1 MFTDWALQVESEE
14 IFESMTRD
22 TAGQGA
28 RREERE
34 FMDEMVVG
42 KAEHN
47 PFPDSFESQSKPAR
61 HWRSRSAPDSDA
73 SSDNWDMSPGIL
85 HNLKTGWT
93 RMKMHFSQKDRQ
105 ATLKQDV
112 AQLEQKLHDQLAVRE
127 ALENALGR
135 ASTFCSSTCGNH
147 IPKQTEETIQE
158 IALLESEVARLEQH
172 LLLLYRKV
180 FDENFAVNPSKLN
193 IREDPVPALSH
204 SGPLQQ
210 SSGLHSALK
219 QNVVQR
225 SHSSLSHL
233 SSSSSL
239 LLGSGTKS
247 TQKQADYAVQRSLS
261 SLSHVSSSST
271 FVRCSPPLENS
282 PNSGTMH
289 PCHSQPLIKG
299 SEGRVARLADHL
311 GTSIANHVPESPNRL
326 SEDLVHC
333 MAAIYCKLAEPPL
346 PPMGFSNS
354 PTSSLSSSTIF
365 SPQDQ
370 PDSWSPRCS
379 NNEACEIRLT
389 DPFQVKGQG
398 ESIGAYNSMIEVPWI
413 CVDNDRLSYAARMLH
428 NFKSLVRRLEK
439 VEPKKLKHEEKLAFW
454 INVYN
459 ALMMH
464 AYLAYGIPRKQLKR
478 IQLLLKAAYKVG
490 GQSINA
496 HIIEN
501 TILGCRLYRPAQ
513 WLQSLLLSGM
523 KAKGGEELRAYALEQ
538 PEPLVCFALCSGS
551 SSDPAVRV
559 YTAKNVYQELE
570 VAKEEYLQASIGIR
584 KENKILLPR
593 VLEGF
598 SREASLSLSK
608 LVDVACQSL
617 PEAQRNAVR
626 KCSQNKPHK
635 SIEWLPYN
643 FSFRYIFSRELA
655 RWTPPLIP

>member
-1 MFTDWALQVESEE
+1 MCTDLALQVESEE
-14 IFESMTRD
+14 IFENMTKD
-22 TAGQGA
+22 TDGQEV

-34 FMDEMVVG
+34 SVGEMVVG

-47 PFPDSFESQSKPAR
+47 PLPDSLESQSKPAR
-61 HWRSRSAPDSDA
+61 HCRSRSAPDDEA
-73 SSDNWDMSPGIL
+73 SSDNWDMSPRIL

-93 RMKMHFSQKDRQ
+93 RMKMQFSQKDRH

-112 AQLEQKLHDQLAVRE
+112 AQLELKLHDQLVVRE
-127 ALENALGR
+127 ALENALGQ
-135 ASTFCSSTCGNH
+135 ASTFCSSTCGNN

-172 LLLLYRKV
+172 LLFLYRKV
-180 FDENFAVNPSKLN
+180 FDENFVVNPSKLN
-193 IREDPVPALSH
+193 IREDPVPAHSL

-210 SSGLHSALK
+210 SSGLPSALK
-219 QNVVQR
+219 QNMVQR
-225 SHSSLSHL
+225 SYSSLSQL

-239 LLGSGTKS
+239 PLGSGTKS
-247 TQKQADYAVQRSLS
+247 SQKQADRAVKRSHS

-271 FVRCSPPLENS
+271 VVRCSSPSENS
-282 PNSGTMH
+282 PKTGAMR
-289 PCHSQPLIKG
+289 PCHLQPLIKG
-299 SEGRVARLADHL
+299 SDGRVARLADHL

-346 PPMGFSNS
+346 APMGFSNS
-354 PTSSLSSSTIF
+354 PTSSLSSSSIF
-365 SPQDQ
+365 SPQDK
-370 PDSWSPRCS
+370 PDPWSPRCG
-379 NNEACEIRLT
+379 NNGDYEVRLT
-389 DPFQVKGQG
+389 DPFHVKGQS

-478 IQLLLKAAYKVG
+478 VQLLLKASYKVG
-490 GQSINA
+490 GHSINA

-501 TILGCRLYRPAQ
+501 TIFGCRLYRPSQ
-513 WLQSLLLSGM
+513 WLQSLLLTGM
-523 KAKGGEELRAYALEQ
+523 KSRGGEELRVYALEH

-551 SSDPAVRV
+551 FSDPAVRV

-570 VAKEEYLQASIGIR
+570 VAKEEYLQASIGIK

-598 SREASLSLSK
+598 SRESSLSLSK
-608 LVDVACQSL
+608 LVDVASQSL
-617 PEAQRNAVR
+617 PEAQRNAIR

-643 FSFRYIFSRELA
+643 FSFRYMFSRELA
-655 RWTPPLIP
+655 KWTPPLIP

>member
-1 MFTDWALQVESEE
+1 MFTDWALQVESEG

-47 PFPDSFESQSKPAR
+47 PFPNSFESQSKPAR

-135 ASTFCSSTCGNH
+135 ASTFCSSTCGNQ